1 MTDTLQL
8 EFAIRKAGFTKKEV
22 AERLGMSEAA
32 FYNKLSNNTEFKA
45 SEIATL
51 YDLLNLQSLEEQ
63 QKIFLTNM

>member
-22 AERLGMSEAA
+22 AKWLGLSEVALHS
-32 FYNKLSNNTEFKA
+32 KINNTTEFRA
-45 SEIATL
+45 SEIAAL

-63 QKIFLTNM
+63 QKIFFN